1 MKGKIHFETIRQ
13 YFENNFDCIV
23 EDVRF
28 NNSQTGETYFL
39 ICEQGTD
46 IAFFTVKPDG
56 SHICLDSNG
65 EAVNQEKIL
74 AYVNG
79 DYVKG
84 SYENIMYNEDKLNIQ
99 YGDISIDTKELDI
112 LEERI
117 YPDSTNIILNN
128 MFSTDGKLESV
139 CINEVAYVDKN
150 EFDRIMKKEDSD
162 IFEEYNAKHY
172 ESVEGCRNG
181 ILVIN
186 KENGDGLV
194 VDTQGF
200 NYARYMSYAPQIQMP
215 VEYMLEKQMKQDAV
229 HEMKL
234 YVPLEVTMY
243 DEEEDQEYEVDGER
257 YYYSI
262 KEKVAQS
269 IDDCGERGLA
279 EYFWDDDK
287 CRNKVYSIKPDVEI
301 RDNQIMGVAVIKM
314 TKPLFEEELESLKDY
329 VTGQFSDGWGES
341 FEQHEIEV
349 GDGEIYVHFWNS
361 MNYYIHTEAEQQE
374 YEMNF
379 SEPVQGMQ
387 EMNMSQ

>member
-1 MKGKIHFETIRQ
+1 MKGKIHFETVRQ

-287 CRNKVYSIKPDVEI
+287 CRNKVYSIKPDVEV
-301 RDNQIMGVAVIKM
+301 RNNRIMGVAVIKM

-329 VTGQFSDGWGES
+329 VSGQFSDGWGEG

-349 GDGEIYVHFWNS
+349 GDGEIYVHFWSSENF
-361 MNYYIHTEAEQQE
+361 YIHTEEEQQS
-374 YEMNF
+374 YEMNG
-379 SEPVQGMQ
+379 SEPVHGMQ
-387 EMNMSQ
+387 EMKM

>member
-13 YFENNFDCIV
+13 YFENNFDCTV
-23 EDVRF
+23 TDVRF
-28 NNSQTGETYFL
+28 KNLQTGETYFL
-39 ICEQGTD
+39 ICEHGTD

-65 EAVNQEKIL
+65 ETVSRGKIL
-74 AYVNG
+74 AYING
-79 DYVKG
+79 GYVEG
-84 SYENIMYNEDKLNIQ
+84 TYENIRYNEDKLNIK
-99 YGDISIDTKELDI
+99 YGDIPIDMKELEL

-117 YPDSTNIILNN
+117 YPESTNIILNN
-128 MFSTDGKLESV
+128 MFSTDGELESV
-139 CINEVAYVDKN
+139 CINEVAYVDKK
-150 EFDRIMKKEDSD
+150 EFDRIMKKEYSD
-162 IFEEYNAKHY
+162 IFEEYNSRHY

-243 DEEEDQEYEVDGER
+243 DEEEDQEYEVDGEQ

-262 KEKVAQS
+262 KKKVAQS

-279 EYFWDDDK
+279 EYFWGDDK
-287 CRNKVYSIKPDVEI
+287 CRNKVYSIKPDVEV
-301 RDNQIMGVAVIKM
+301 RNNRIMGVAVIKM
-314 TKPLFEEELESLKDY
+314 TKPLLEEELESLKDY
-329 VTGQFSDGWGES
+329 VSGQFSDGWGEG

-349 GDGEIYVHFWNS
+349 GNGEIYVHFWNS
-361 MNYYIHTEAEQQE
+361 ENYYIHTEEEQQS
-374 YEMNF
+374 YEMNGG
-379 SEPVQGMQ
+379 EPVQGMQ
-387 EMNMSQ
+387 EMKM

>member
-13 YFENNFDCIV
+13 YFENNFGCIV
-23 EDVRF
+23 EDKRF
-28 NNSQTGETYFL
+28 HNSQTGGTYFL

-65 EAVNQEKIL
+65 EDVNQEKIF

-79 DYVKG
+79 DYVEG

-112 LEERI
+112 IEERI

-128 MFSTDGKLESV
+128 MFSTDGELESV
-139 CINEVAYVDKN
+139 CINEVAYVDKK

-162 IFEEYNAKHY
+162 IFEEYNARHY
-172 ESVEGCRNG
+172 EGTEGCRNG

-200 NYARYMSYAPQIQMP
+200 DYARYMSYAPQIQMP
-215 VEYMLEKQMKQDAV
+215 VEYMLENQMKQDAV

-243 DEEEDQEYEVDGER
+243 DEDEDHEYEVSGER

-262 KEKVAQS
+262 KEKVARS
-269 IDDCGERGLA
+269 MYDCGDRGLA

-329 VTGQFSDGWGES
+329 VTGQFSDGWGEG
-341 FEQHEIEV
+341 FEQYEIEV

-361 MNYYIHTEAEQQE
+361 ENYYIHTEEEQQS
-374 YEMNF
+374 YEMNG

-387 EMNMSQ
+387 GMKM

>member
-1 MKGKIHFETIRQ
+1 MKGKIHFETVRQ

-23 EDVRF
+23 EDKRF
-28 NNSQTGETYFL
+28 HNSQTGETYFL
-39 ICEQGTD
+39 ICDHGTD

-56 SHICLDSNG
+56 THICLDSNG
-65 EAVNQEKIL
+65 EDVNPEKVF

-79 DYVKG
+79 DYVQG
-84 SYENIMYNEDKLNIQ
+84 TYENIAYDGDKLEIRYDGQ
-99 YGDISIDTKELDI
+99 EISMEEINV

-117 YPDSTNIILNN
+117 YPKSTNIILNN
-128 MFSTDGKLESV
+128 MFSTDGELESV
-139 CINEVAYVDKN
+139 CINEIAYVDKN
-150 EFDRIMKKEDSD
+150 EFDRIMKKQDSD
-162 IFEEYNAKHY
+162 VFEEYNARHY
-172 ESVEGCRNG
+172 EGAEGCRNG

-200 NYARYMSYAPQIQMP
+200 GYARYMSYAPKIQMP

-243 DEEEDQEYEVDGER
+243 DEDEDHEYEVGGKK
-257 YYYSI
+257 YYYNI
-262 KEKVAQS
+262 KEKVAES
-269 IDDCGERGLA
+269 IDECGERGLA
-279 EYFWDDDK
+279 KYFWDDDK

-301 RDNQIMGVAVIKM
+301 RNNQIMGVAVIKM

-329 VTGQFSDGWGES
+329 VTGQFSDGWGEG
-341 FEQHEIEV
+341 FEQHEIAV

-379 SEPVQGMQ
+379 SEPVHGMQ

>member
-1 MKGKIHFETIRQ
+1 MKGKIHFETVRQ

-128 MFSTDGKLESV
+128 MFSTDGELESV

-287 CRNKVYSIKPDVEI
+287 CRNKVYSIKPDVEV
-301 RDNQIMGVAVIKM
+301 RNNRIMGVAVIKM

-329 VTGQFSDGWGES
+329 VSGQFSDGWGEG

-349 GDGEIYVHFWNS
+349 GDGEIYVHFWSSENF
-361 MNYYIHTEAEQQE
+361 YIHTEEEQQS
-374 YEMNF
+374 YEMNG
-379 SEPVQGMQ
+379 SEPVHGMQ
-387 EMNMSQ
+387 EMKM

>member
-28 NNSQTGETYFL
+28 KNSQTGETYFL

-56 SHICLDSNG
+56 NHICLDSNG
-65 EAVNQEKIL
+65 EDVNQERIL

-99 YGDISIDTKELDI
+99 YGDMSIDTKELDV
-112 LEERI
+112 LEERT

-128 MFSTDGKLESV
+128 IFSTDGELESV
-139 CINEVAYVDKN
+139 CINEVAYVDKK
-150 EFDRIMKKEDSD
+150 EFDRIMKKQDSD
-162 IFEEYNAKHY
+162 IFEEYNERHY
-172 ESVEGCRNG
+172 EGVEGCRNG

-243 DEEEDQEYEVDGER
+243 DEEEDQEYEVNGMD
-257 YYYSI
+257 YYHSI
-262 KEKVAQS
+262 KEKVSQS
-269 IDDCGERGLA
+269 VKDCGERGLA

-287 CRNKVYSIKPDVEI
+287 CRNKVYSIKPDVEV
-301 RDNQIMGVAVIKM
+301 RNNRIMGVAVIKM

-329 VTGQFSDGWGES
+329 ISGQFSDGWGEG

-349 GDGEIYVHFWNS
+349 SDGEIYVHFWTS
-361 MNYYIHTEAEQQE
+361 ENYYIHTEEEQQS
-374 YEMNF
+374 YEMNGG
-379 SEPVQGMQ
+379 EPVQGMQ
-387 EMNMSQ
+387 EMKMS